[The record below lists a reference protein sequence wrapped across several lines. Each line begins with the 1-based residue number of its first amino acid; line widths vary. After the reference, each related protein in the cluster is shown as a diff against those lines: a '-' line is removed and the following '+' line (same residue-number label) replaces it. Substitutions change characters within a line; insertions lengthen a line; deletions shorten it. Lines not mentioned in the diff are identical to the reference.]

1 MPDATSSRSYLQVWD
16 DTVTLRDLLLSLII
30 TTTLCLG
37 GYILAPE
44 RPPLP
49 LMLGLGGALL
59 GFVIS
64 TIAFR
69 PKRRMDE
76 EPSSGVG
83 EEPSS
88 GVGTQTSSR
97 IDTTSPGD
105 AIKEV

>member
-1 MPDATSSRSYLQVWD
+1 MPDSTSSRSYLQVWD

-49 LMLGLGGALL
+49 LILGLSGALL

-64 TIAFR
+64 AVAFR
-69 PKRRMDE
+69 PKRRVDE
-76 EPSSGVG
+76 EPSSGLN

-88 GVGTQTSSR
+88 GLNGEPSSGV
-97 IDTTSPGD
+97 DTRSPVD
-105 AIKEV
+105 TDQEA